1 MEKEVRML
9 TETVEVREQEEGKP
23 VIQGYALKFNRWSDT
38 LGGWFREKILPEA
51 LEEADANNVVALFN
65 HDDNLI
71 VGRTGVNL
79 ELEVDEIGLKYTIEP
94 FDTTAGRDLIENVR
108 SGLVSQSSFAMSGIE
123 SDWAEGADGVDER
136 TITKISRLWDVSP
149 VVTPAYSDTEVVVG
163 QRSLNQLEEIKN
175 TKREKELLDLEFG
188 YFKLEE

>member
-1 MEKEVRML
+1 MEKEIRML
-9 TETVEVREQEEGKP
+9 TETVEVREQDEGRP
-23 VIQGYALKFNRWSDT
+23 VIQGYALKFNRWSET

-51 LEEADANNVVALFN
+51 LRDADMSNVVALFN

-108 SGLVSQSSFAMSGIE
+108 NGLVSQSSFAMSGVE
-123 SDWAEGADGVDER
+123 SDWEEGSDGVDQR
-136 TITKISRLWDVSP
+136 TITRIGKLWDVSP

-163 QRSLNQLEEIKN
+163 QRSLEQLEEIKN
-175 TKREKELLDLEFG
+175 EKREKDLLDLEFE
-188 YFKLEE
+188 YLKMEE